1 METSSD
7 ERVVNWR
14 QWVRDVPDYPQPGVM
29 FRDLTPLWAD
39 GSAWKQAADCL
50 ARNVA
55 GQVGGEP
62 EYLLAV
68 EARGFLVAQAL
79 ADRWG
84 SGILLARKPGKLPGA
99 VYRQDYQLEYGEAG
113 LEVHNQPLEPGA
125 RILVVDDVLAT
136 GGTAEAAMR
145 LGEELGAQVVGFA
158 FLIELAP
165 LGGRSRLAELPITS
179 LITFGEDDR
188 ADFLA

>member
-1 METSSD
+1 
-7 ERVVNWR
+7 VVDWR
-14 QWVRDVPDYPQPGVM
+14 RWVTDVPDYPQPGVI

-39 GSAWKQAADCL
+39 GDAWKRAADCL
-50 ARNVA
+50 AKNVA
-55 GQVGGEP
+55 ERGGGVP

-84 SGILLARKPGKLPGA
+84 SGILLARKPGKLPRS
-99 VYRQDYQLEYGEAG
+99 VYRQNYELEYGEAG
-113 LEVHNQPLEPGA
+113 LEVHDQPLTPGA
-125 RILVVDDVLAT
+125 RVLIVDDVLAT

-145 LGEELGAQVVGFA
+145 LAVELGGQVVGFA

-165 LGGRSRLAELPITS
+165 LGGRSRLGELPITS
-179 LITFGEDDR
+179 LLTYREDDQTE
-188 ADFLA
+188 FLA